1 MKLGNYDSPGDH
13 PAGRARGAISRMG
26 EGQAES
32 NETVSSHLL
41 VQRAL
46 PVFTLWRREV
56 IRFVRQRSRVT
67 GAFAQPL
74 VFWLLLGGGLNASF
88 RPAGAPSGTN
98 YVEYF
103 YPGTIALVLLF
114 TAIFATISTV
124 EDRKAGFL
132 QGVLVAPVPRW
143 SIVLGQALGG
153 TTLAVLQGALFMLL
167 APLLGIALSFAAL
180 AATLAVMTIVALAL
194 TSLGLIIAW
203 RMESTQ
209 GFHAIMNL
217 ILIPIWLLSGA
228 FFPATGAPAP
238 LRWLMLINP
247 LTYGMAA
254 LRRCLYLRNPTAAG
268 AVPAMVPALLV
279 SVAFCVVAFV
289 MAARSAQRSV
299 A

>member
-1 MKLGNYDSPGDH
+1 MTELW
-13 PAGRARGAISRMG
+13 
-26 EGQAES
+26 
-32 NETVSSHLL
+32 
-41 VQRAL
+41 L
-46 PVFTLWRREV
+46 PVIALWRREIV
-56 IRFVRQRSRVT
+56 RFVRQRSRVT

-88 RPAGAPSGTN
+88 QPAGAAPGTN

-124 EDRKAGFL
+124 EDRREGFL

-143 SIVLGQALGG
+143 AIVLGQALGG
-153 TTLAVLQGALFMLL
+153 TSLAVLQGLLFLLL
-167 APLLGIALSFAAL
+167 APLLGIALSLGSVL
-180 AATLAVMTIVALAL
+180 AMLLVMLIVSLSL

-217 ILIPIWLLSGA
+217 ILLPIWLLSGA

-238 LRWLMLINP
+238 LRWLMMLNP

-254 LRRCLYLRNPTAAG
+254 LRRCLYLAKPAAAG
-268 AVPAMVPALLV
+268 PVPPLGTSLV
-279 SVAFCVVAFV
+279 ISVIFCVVAFTF
-289 MAARSAQRSV
+289 AARSASRT
-299 A
+299 AA